1 MIWEETCREEAGRM
15 PCEEEQAEGMRN
27 WARLVAAG
35 KKKREEAESTS
46 DLAANQVQVD

>member
-15 PCEEEQAEGMRN
+15 PCEEEQAEGMGN

-35 KKKREEAESTS
+35 GGGWGGGEKRGRIYI
-46 DLAANQVQVD
+46 